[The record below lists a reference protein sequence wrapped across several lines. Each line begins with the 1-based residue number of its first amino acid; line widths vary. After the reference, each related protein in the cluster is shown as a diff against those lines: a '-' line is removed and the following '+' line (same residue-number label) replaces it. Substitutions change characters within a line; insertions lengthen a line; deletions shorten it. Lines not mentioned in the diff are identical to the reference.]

1 MKGEKNMGS
10 LFNLLA
16 DKVDKVVI
24 ALIIIAIAFVIGCVF
39 TFLVSLKLRGT
50 KSFFVTSAIMPMIVA
65 AVVSMVS
72 IFLDSTSSGAVRIA
86 TIAVA
91 LGLIRFRSQNAKAEE
106 LLLLF
111 AGIATGLIC
120 GLGYVV
126 FALIFA
132 LVVAGL
138 YLLLTSVNLFSNK
151 RFSGEKLL
159 KITIPETLEYN
170 DVFIDTFNHYL
181 KNNEL
186 IEVKTTAMGSLFR
199 LSYRIE
205 MKDIRQEKEFI
216 DELRVKNGNLE
227 ISVLPYVGEEK
238 SL

>member
-1 MKGEKNMGS
+1 MNS
-10 LFNLLA
+10 LFNLLGE
-16 DKVDKVVI
+16 KMDKVVI
-24 ALIIIAIAFVIGCVF
+24 ALIIIAVAFLISCVF

-50 KSFFVTSAIMPMIVA
+50 KSFFITSAIMPMIVA

-126 FALIFA
+126 LAAILA
-132 LVVAGL
+132 VVIAAL

-159 KITIPETLEYN
+159 KITIPETLEYS
-170 DVFIDTFNHYL
+170 DVFNDTFANYL
-181 KNNEL
+181 KSNEL
-186 IEVKTTAMGSLFR
+186 VEVKTTAMGSLFR

-205 MKDIRQEKEFI
+205 FKDIKEEKEFI

-227 ISVLPYVGEEK
+227 ISILPYVGEEK
-238 SL
+238 YL

>member
-1 MKGEKNMGS
+1 MNS
-10 LFNLLA
+10 LFNLLGE
-16 DKVDKVVI
+16 KMDKVVI
-24 ALIIIAIAFVIGCVF
+24 ALIIIAIAFLISCLF

-50 KSFFVTSAIMPMIVA
+50 KSFFITSAIMPMIVA

-72 IFLDSTSSGAVRIA
+72 IFLDNTSSGAVRIA

-126 FALIFA
+126 LAAIFA
-132 LVVAGL
+132 IVVAGL
-138 YLLLTSVNLFSNK
+138 YLLLTSTHLFSNK
-151 RFSGEKLL
+151 RFNGEKLL
-159 KITIPETLEYN
+159 KITIPETLEYS
-170 DVFIDTFNHYL
+170 DVFNDTFANYL
-181 KNNEL
+181 KSNEL
-186 IEVKTTAMGSLFR
+186 VEVKTTAMGSLFR

-205 MKDIRQEKEFI
+205 FKDIKDEKDFI

-227 ISVLPYVGEEK
+227 ISILPFIGEEK

>member
-1 MKGEKNMGS
+1 MNS
-10 LFNLLA
+10 LFNLLGE
-16 DKVDKVVI
+16 KMDKVVI
-24 ALIIIAIAFVIGCVF
+24 ALIIIAIAFLISCVF

-50 KSFFVTSAIMPMIVA
+50 KSFFITSAIMPMIVA

-72 IFLDSTSSGAVRIA
+72 IFLDNTSSGAVRIA

-126 FALIFA
+126 LAAILA
-132 LVVAGL
+132 VVIAAL

-159 KITIPETLEYN
+159 KITIPETLEYS
-170 DVFIDTFNHYL
+170 DVFNDTFANYL
-181 KNNEL
+181 KSNEL
-186 IEVKTTAMGSLFR
+186 VEVKTAAMGSLFR

-205 MKDIRQEKEFI
+205 FKDIKEEKEFI

-227 ISVLPYVGEEK
+227 ISILPYVGEEK

>member
-1 MKGEKNMGS
+1 MKS
-10 LFNLLA
+10 LFNLLSN
-16 DKVDKVVI
+16 VDKTVV
-24 ALIIIAIAFVIGCVF
+24 ALIIIAIAFAISTIF
-39 TFLVSLKLRGT
+39 TALVSLKMRGT
-50 KSFFVTSAIMPMIVA
+50 KSFFMTSCLMPMIVA

-72 IFLDSTSSGAVRIA
+72 IFLDAATTGAVRIA

-111 AGIATGLIC
+111 AGVATGLIC

-126 FALIFA
+126 FAAIFA
-132 LVVAGL
+132 ILIAAL
-138 YLLLTSVNLFSNK
+138 YLILSHVNLFNNK
-151 RFSGEKLL
+151 RFNGEKML

-170 DVFIDTFNHYL
+170 DVFDDVFAQYL
-181 KNNEL
+181 KTNEL
-186 IEVKTTAMGSLFR
+186 VEVKTTAMGSLFR
-199 LSYRIE
+199 LSYRVE
-205 MKDIRQEKEFI
+205 FKDIKKEKEFI

-227 ISVLPYVGEEK
+227 ISVLPYIGEDK

>member
-1 MKGEKNMGS
+1 MNS
-10 LFNLLA
+10 LFNLLGE
-16 DKVDKVVI
+16 KMDKVVI
-24 ALIIIAIAFVIGCVF
+24 ALIIIAIAFLISCLF

-50 KSFFVTSAIMPMIVA
+50 KSFFITSAIMPMIVA

-72 IFLDSTSSGAVRIA
+72 IFLDNTSSGAVRIA

-120 GLGYVV
+120 GLGYV
-126 FALIFA
+126 ALAAIFA
-132 LVVAGL
+132 VVVAGL
-138 YLLLTSVNLFSNK
+138 YLLLTSTHLFSNK
-151 RFSGEKLL
+151 RFNGEKLL
-159 KITIPETLEYN
+159 KITIPETLEYS
-170 DVFIDTFNHYL
+170 DVFNDTFANYL
-181 KNNEL
+181 KSNEL
-186 IEVKTTAMGSLFR
+186 VEVKTTAMGSLFR

-205 MKDIRQEKEFI
+205 FKDIKDEKEFI

-227 ISVLPYVGEEK
+227 ISILPYIGEEK

>member
-1 MKGEKNMGS
+1 MNS
-10 LFNLLA
+10 LFNLLGE
-16 DKVDKVVI
+16 KMDKVVI
-24 ALIIIAIAFVIGCVF
+24 ALIIIAIAFLISCVF

-50 KSFFVTSAIMPMIVA
+50 KSFFITSAIMPMIVA

-72 IFLDSTSSGAVRIA
+72 IFLDNTSSGAVRIA

-120 GLGYVV
+120 GLGYV
-126 FALIFA
+126 ALAAIFA
-132 LVVAGL
+132 VVVAGL
-138 YLLLTSVNLFSNK
+138 YLLLTSTHLFSNK
-151 RFSGEKLL
+151 RFNGEKLL

-170 DVFIDTFNHYL
+170 DVFNDTFANYL
-181 KNNEL
+181 KSNEL
-186 IEVKTTAMGSLFR
+186 VEVKTTAMGSLFR

-205 MKDIRQEKEFI
+205 FKDIKDEKEFI

-227 ISVLPYVGEEK
+227 ISILPFVGEEK

>member
-1 MKGEKNMGS
+1 MNS
-10 LFNLLA
+10 LFNLLGE
-16 DKVDKVVI
+16 KMDKVVI
-24 ALIIIAIAFVIGCVF
+24 ALIIIAIAFLISCLF

-50 KSFFVTSAIMPMIVA
+50 KSFFITSAIMPMIVA

-72 IFLDSTSSGAVRIA
+72 IFLDNTSSGAVRIA

-91 LGLIRFRSQNAKAEE
+91 LGLIIFRSQNAKAEE

-126 FALIFA
+126 LAAIFA
-132 LVVAGL
+132 IVVAGL
-138 YLLLTSVNLFSNK
+138 YLLLTSTHLFSNK
-151 RFSGEKLL
+151 RFNGEKLL
-159 KITIPETLEYN
+159 KITIPETLEYS
-170 DVFIDTFNHYL
+170 DVFNDRFANYL
-181 KNNEL
+181 KSNEL
-186 IEVKTTAMGSLFR
+186 VEVKTTAMGSLFR

-205 MKDIRQEKEFI
+205 FKDIKDEKEFI

-227 ISVLPYVGEEK
+227 ISILPFIGEEK